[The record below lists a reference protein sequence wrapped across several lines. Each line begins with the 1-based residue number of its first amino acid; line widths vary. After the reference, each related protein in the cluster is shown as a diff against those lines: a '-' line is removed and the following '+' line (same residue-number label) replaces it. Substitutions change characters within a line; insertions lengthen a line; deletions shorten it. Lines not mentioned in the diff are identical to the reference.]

1 MMQYAKIAEK
11 TAAVSSERCL
21 AAMAAEGLPVFQ
33 TPAGCRDRVPA
44 GELAWNSNL
53 AKADAKR
60 RLRSTEAIF
69 SFECPTSSCI

>member
-33 TPAGCRDRVPA
+33 TPEGCRDRVPA
-44 GELAWNSNL
+44 GELAWNSN
-53 AKADAKR
+53 
-60 RLRSTEAIF
+60 
-69 SFECPTSSCI
+69 